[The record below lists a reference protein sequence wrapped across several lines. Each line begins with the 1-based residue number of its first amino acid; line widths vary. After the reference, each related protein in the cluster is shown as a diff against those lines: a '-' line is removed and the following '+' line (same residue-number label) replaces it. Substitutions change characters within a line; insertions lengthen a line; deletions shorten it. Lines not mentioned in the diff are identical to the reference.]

1 MDQIRCGE
9 AAGDDVFGPRLNSAA
24 VDGAVTAL
32 RAIVEHRDDL
42 IKTRTQTV
50 NRLHVVLTNLI
61 PAGADHDLTAD
72 RAAELLRG
80 IRPRDAAGNLTYPRR
95 RPDR

>member
-1 MDQIRCGE
+1 M
-9 AAGDDVFGPRLNSAA
+9 NSAA

-61 PAGADHDLTAD
+61 PAGSQTVTLELTGQ
-72 RAAELLRG
+72 AEFLRG